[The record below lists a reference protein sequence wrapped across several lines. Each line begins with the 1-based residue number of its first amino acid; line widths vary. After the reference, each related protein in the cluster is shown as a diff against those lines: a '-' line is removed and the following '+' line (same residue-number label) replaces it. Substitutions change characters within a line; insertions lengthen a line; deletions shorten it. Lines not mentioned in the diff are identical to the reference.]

1 MSEDD
6 GGVGEALFLQSEVQK
21 QGIDRALGTVSEH
34 NVALAGERCYR
45 FSVELRYVDRGEEA
59 ADQGPQQQTIL
70 TLKGIGINFLPFSHG
85 A

>member
-6 GGVGEALFLQSEVQK
+6 GGVGEAFLLQSEVQK
-21 QGIDRALGTVSEH
+21 QGIDRALGTMGEH
-34 NVALAGERCYR
+34 HVALAGERRYR
-45 FSVELRYVDRGEEA
+45 FSIELRYVDRGEEA